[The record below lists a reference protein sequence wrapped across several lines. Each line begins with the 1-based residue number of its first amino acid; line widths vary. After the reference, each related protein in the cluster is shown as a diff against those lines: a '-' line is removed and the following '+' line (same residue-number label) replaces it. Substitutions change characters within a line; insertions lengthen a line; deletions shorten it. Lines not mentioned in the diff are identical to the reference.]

1 MKMIRLLLAL
11 FSLSFASCQ
20 QESKLYL
27 RTVAWSLG
35 GLEISWLYV
44 DEGKK
49 LIVKNPQFGV
59 NPLNEEKERAEN
71 PSSIGNYEVDGNMM
85 RVKWADGKVDQR
97 GVEFKD
103 GEISAWDAGLC
114 VKAKPFPNSRIDDMN
129 YEGNIGFGNV
139 SNNTTIRFGKDG
151 SFSMRS
157 MGAVLGTTEL
167 QGAISETPERTGTY
181 SIEGNTLTFRFDDG
195 EEWIT
200 PAQPND
206 MGNQE
211 MIIGTR
217 LFKKIQ

>member
-1 MKMIRLLLAL
+1 MKGIRVLLAL
-11 FSLSFASCQ
+11 CALAFASCE

-44 DEGKK
+44 DEGRK

-59 NPLNEEKERAEN
+59 NLLNEEKERAEN
-71 PSSIGNYEVDGNMM
+71 PRFIGNYEVDGNMM
-85 RVKWADGKVDQR
+85 RVKWADGKEDQR

-103 GEISAWDAGLC
+103 GEISAWDGGLC
-114 VKAKPFPNSRIDDMN
+114 VKAKPFTDSHIDDLN

-151 SFSMRS
+151 KFSMRS
-157 MGAVLGTTEL
+157 MGAVLGTSEL
-167 QGAISETPERTGTY
+167 QGAVSETPEQTGTY
-181 SIEGNTLTFRFDDG
+181 SIEGNTLTFQFDDG
-195 EEWIT
+195 KEWIT
-200 PAQPND
+200 TAQPFD
-206 MGNQE
+206 MGNRE
-211 MIIGTR
+211 IIIGTR